1 MVAVRSRP
9 VARLSGIAG
18 FVGARRPGRAVQGE
32 LRMHRFRT
40 VVASQA
46 AVGLLAA
53 LAALA
58 LNVTGVVRLPVGP
71 LGTSGEPGDFRQ
83 MAIAPQDAPDEVFTT
98 VILGSEWPVP
108 ARLEAV
114 RPILRSE
121 RGGAEVLGAQPC
133 DHRTL
138 GEDQQLVLG
147 SVRDRPRE
155 WAGNHPVMGTQVP
168 SAEGTGAVALVRVWN
183 EPGAATDVAG
193 YVIDYR
199 IGPFAFR
206 AVSTT
211 NSIVLCTNDGVVP
224 PDCDDGE
231 QAASAV
237 RAAAPAGHCDRRA
250 AAVPTVEGS
259 HKRRAARSPRTSSS
273 RAS

>member
-1 MVAVRSRP
+1 M
-9 VARLSGIAG
+9 
-18 FVGARRPGRAVQGE
+18 
-32 LRMHRFRT
+32 
-40 VVASQA
+40 
-46 AVGLLAA
+46 
-53 LAALA
+53 
-58 LNVTGVVRLPVGP
+58 TGVVRVPVGP

-108 ARLEAV
+108 ATLEAV
-114 RPILRSE
+114 RPILRSQ
-121 RGGAEVLGAQPC
+121 RGGAEVLGAQPY
-133 DHRTL
+133 DHAML

-168 SAEGTGAVALVRVWN
+168 AAEGTGAVALVRVWN

-237 RAAAPAGHCDRRA
+237 ARLLADGPWQLLGDEPTRDSATLQEAATTESYQGSMARAFVFTVTRDDNATKEILVAPGANGDWQIA
-250 AAVPTVEGS
+250 TPLGS
-259 HKRRAARSPRTSSS
+259 AQWGSPESP
-273 RAS
+273 